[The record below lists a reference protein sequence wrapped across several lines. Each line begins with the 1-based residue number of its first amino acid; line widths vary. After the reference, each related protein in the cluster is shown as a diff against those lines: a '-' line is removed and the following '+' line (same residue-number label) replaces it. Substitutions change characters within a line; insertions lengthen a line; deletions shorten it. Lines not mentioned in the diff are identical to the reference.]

1 MYIPPIGA
9 TNGSVNA
16 YPRQKKNYWTNSF
29 LCGPRR
35 IKSDSVHPTVVAR
48 QLLIKDIPAETG
60 NFWHSFLFG
69 WYRIK
74 GK

>member
-1 MYIPPIGA
+1 MYIPPIGV

-16 YPRQKKNYWTNSF
+16 YPLQKKNCWTNSF

-35 IKSDSVHPTVVAR
+35 IKNSMYSTVVSR
-48 QLLIKDIPAETG
+48 QLLIKEIPVETRS
-60 NFWHSFLFG
+60 FWHSFLFA
-69 WYRIK
+69 WYHIK